1 MSSRSMMAVQFDM
14 EVYTSDAAR
23 VGRVKTIRGQDFLVD
38 REHARDVYVPV
49 TMVKQVFDDE
59 RRVELTLTEA
69 DFRQHDWEHPP
80 LF

>member
-1 MSSRSMMAVQFDM
+1 
-14 EVYTSDAAR
+14 
-23 VGRVKTIRGQDFLVD
+23 
-38 REHARDVYVPV
+38 
-49 TMVKQVFDDE
+49 MVKQVFDDE